1 MSINLGNQ
9 GEYMRSEVRRAYF
22 EMALV
27 PKINLFRVL
36 CETLA
41 SGYYRDPS
49 VCHVHFYYFHTNY
62 EGNCFTQQG
71 MQLFLIY
78 HFAQGYCIANPF
90 RKVQFCFYNLENDN
104 FESLKQKVALFSNT
118 CSMMYTCKKCRVLD
132 HIQNESRDFY
142 AMLSD
147 DEVKKTFKNPYEGKL
162 VLFDQ
167 LTFTKND
174 KLIIEAL
181 IDSPK
186 TDVWF
191 IVTDATIDRFKHSEL
206 GKKVK
211 IMLTKNLLEDAKAY
225 HNEIAQY
232 IKSLIPSSREYFLH
246 LFSQQQGSSFYGI
259 ILGTASVGNIIMFL
273 NACWKQDPYEGESN
287 IFQLIGAEDRFLLN
301 SSGLSRKQQQ
311 IKKEFVEM
319 VLEGKITD
327 QLSSV
332 KYAISRACDF
342 NFVHMLTE
350 ELLEKGK
357 IEIRGNLNIK
367 YRFRYQMNGYS
378 IQVA

>member
-1 MSINLGNQ
+1 M
-9 GEYMRSEVRRAYF
+9 
-22 EMALV
+22 
-27 PKINLFRVL
+27 
-36 CETLA
+36 
-41 SGYYRDPS
+41 
-49 VCHVHFYYFHTNY
+49 
-62 EGNCFTQQG
+62 
-71 MQLFLIY
+71 
-78 HFAQGYCIANPF
+78 
-90 RKVQFCFYNLENDN
+90 
-104 FESLKQKVALFSNT
+104 
-118 CSMMYTCKKCRVLD
+118 
-132 HIQNESRDFY
+132 
-142 AMLSD
+142 
-147 DEVKKTFKNPYEGKL
+147 
-162 VLFDQ
+162 
-167 LTFTKND
+167 
-174 KLIIEAL
+174 
-181 IDSPK
+181 
-186 TDVWF
+186 
-191 IVTDATIDRFKHSEL
+191 
-206 GKKVK
+206 
-211 IMLTKNLLEDAKAY
+211 
-225 HNEIAQY
+225 
-232 IKSLIPSSREYFLH
+232 
-246 LFSQQQGSSFYGI
+246 FSQQQGSSFYGI

-332 KYAISRACDF
+332 EYAISRACDF